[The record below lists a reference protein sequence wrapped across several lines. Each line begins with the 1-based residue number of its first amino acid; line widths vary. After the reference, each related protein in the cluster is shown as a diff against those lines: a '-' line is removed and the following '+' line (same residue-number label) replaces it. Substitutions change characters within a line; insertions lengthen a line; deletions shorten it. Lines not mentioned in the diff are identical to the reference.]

1 MNGKASLVTLDYV
14 MDVGD
19 AKRCETDS
27 EIAKKGRLEGQ
38 TRSNFRLS
46 YYPHRVARFG
56 EILMEG
62 FGAGAKHQV
71 YGDFKPIGEIEDP
84 AFYIHIISKKS

>member
-1 MNGKASLVTLDYV
+1 MLQSEHVQDIKTSVLYVNGKASLVTLDYV

-38 TRSNFRLS
+38 TRR
-46 YYPHRVARFG
+46 
-56 EILMEG
+56 
-62 FGAGAKHQV
+62 
-71 YGDFKPIGEIEDP
+71 
-84 AFYIHIISKKS
+84 